1 MPTHKQGTTNATI
14 TERKLGASA
23 TNDLK
28 SVFATSPI
36 NKGEL
41 SPEAIRDSFQADVL
55 NGVTNDGGHTFG
67 EFSKDYSDAPDYADV
82 PTGGGG
88 LPASA
93 HVPNPTSP
101 GEGEGTNPAAQSAA
115 PGDFGTTPSSTP
127 GAGVGSQLTPKASS
141 EAISAQTLGDYGLG
155 KSSN

>member
-1 MPTHKQGTTNATI
+1 MPTHKQGTTNVTI

-28 SVFATSPI
+28 SVFASSPI

-41 SPEAIRDSFQADVL
+41 SPDQIRDAFQADVL
-55 NGVTNDGGHTFG
+55 DGVTNDGGHTFG
-67 EFSKDYSDAPDYADV
+67 EFNKDYSSAPDYADV

-101 GEGEGTNPAAQSAA
+101 GEGEGTNPAAQTSA
-115 PGDFGTTPSSTP
+115 PDDFGTTPSSTP
-127 GAGVGSQLTPKASS
+127 GTGVGSQLTPKASS
-141 EAISAQTLGDYGLG
+141 EAISGQTLGDYGLG
-155 KSSN
+155 KSST

>member
-1 MPTHKQGTTNATI
+1 MPTHKQGTTNI
-14 TERKLGASA
+14 VLTERKLGSSA

-41 SPEAIRDSFQADVL
+41 EPEDIKLAFQADVL
-55 NGVTNDGGHTFG
+55 DGITNDGGHTFG

-82 PTGGGG
+82 PTGGAG

-93 HVPNPTSP
+93 HAPNPTSP
-101 GEGEGTNPAAQSAA
+101 GEGEGTNPAAQTAA
-115 PGDFGTTPSSTP
+115 PDGFGTTPSSTP
-127 GAGVGSQLTPKASS
+127 GAGVGSQLSPKASS
-141 EAISAQTLGDYGLG
+141 EQISAQTLGDYGLG